1 MENSTTPRKL
11 NVILK
16 IIMALGNVLGKL
28 KLKCHSKCCESD
40 CVMNE
45 EQREIKRKKTLEG
58 QPTI

>member
-1 MENSTTPRKL
+1 MKNSTPPKL

-16 IIMALGNVLGKL
+16 IIMAIGNVLGKL
-28 KLKCHSKCCESD
+28 KIKCHSKCCESD
-40 CVMNE
+40 CVLNE